1 MKTLFLV
8 ILSALFCGGLS
19 AQIQPPV
26 EPAYK
31 RIPTI
36 PPFSLVNATD
46 SSILTKENLRK
57 KKSVI
62 IMVFSPDCDHC
73 VHATEDLIANI
84 QSFKNTEIVLA
95 SALSFESVKRFYK
108 ELHLAAYKNI
118 HVGYDS
124 KRFLGSFYEVRSF
137 PSIFLYS
144 KKGDFKMDFSDHP
157 DFKLIAAA
165 L

>member
-1 MKTLFLV
+1 MKASMFVIVYLFFYT
-8 ILSALFCGGLS
+8 AAG
-19 AQIQPPV
+19 AQTAS

-36 PPFSLVNATD
+36 PPFTLVLAVD
-46 SSILTKENLRK
+46 STVFTKNNLRK

-62 IMVFSPDCDHC
+62 LMVFSPDCDHC
-73 VHATEDLIANI
+73 IHATEDLISNI
-84 QSFKNTEIVLA
+84 KSFKNTEVVLA
-95 SALSFESVKRFYK
+95 SSLSYESVKKFYN
-108 ELHLAAYKNI
+108 ELHLSIYKNI
-118 HVGYDS
+118 HVGFDS
-124 KRFLGSFYEVRSF
+124 KRFLSSFYEVRSF

-157 DFKLIAAA
+157 NFKLIASS